1 MKTAMIVG
9 LVLGVALA
17 ALPFNFVLGSI
28 LGVVACLIGLSLM
41 LSAHVTRL

>member
-17 ALPFNFVLGSI
+17 ALPFNFVLGAI
-28 LGVVACLIGLSLM
+28 LGVSAVFVGLSLM
-41 LSAHVTRL
+41 LGAHVSRL